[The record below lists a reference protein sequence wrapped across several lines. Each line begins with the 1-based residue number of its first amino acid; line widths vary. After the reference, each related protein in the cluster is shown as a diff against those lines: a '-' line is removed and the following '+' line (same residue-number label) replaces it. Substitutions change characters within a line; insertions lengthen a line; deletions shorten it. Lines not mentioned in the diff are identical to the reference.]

1 METNKIYNQIKILD
15 LHSHSFMSDG
25 IATPTELIR
34 YAQVAGYTA
43 FSITDH
49 VDLTNYKQVIN
60 NILSLKDINF
70 HSLVFIPGIE
80 ITHVLPDDISI
91 IVDYARKMGIKWI
104 GVHGETPVEPVIKGT
119 NLAAIESRV
128 DFLAHPGFITG
139 IELKLAVT
147 NNVWLELTMRSGH
160 SLSNGFVYQKGKNI
174 GINFIISSDAHKT
187 SDLFNKELYVATALG
202 SGMTK
207 DELLYHNNNF
217 YNHIMNNL
225 L

>member
-1 METNKIYNQIKILD
+1 MEDLRILD

-49 VDLTNYKQVIN
+49 VDLTNYKQVIDS
-60 NILSLKDINF
+60 ILALKNINF
-70 HSLVFIPGIE
+70 FPLAFIPGIE
-80 ITHVLPDDISI
+80 ITHVLPEDISI

-104 GVHGETPVEPVIKGT
+104 GVHGETPVEPVLHGT

-139 IELKLAVT
+139 TDLKLAVK
-147 NNVWLELTMRSGH
+147 NNVWIELTMRSGH
-160 SLSNGFVYQKGKNI
+160 SLTNGFIYQKGKNLDV
-174 GINFIISSDAHKT
+174 NFIISSDAHKT
-187 SDLFNKELYVATALG
+187 SELFTKERYIATAIGAGMTSKEL
-202 SGMTK
+202 M
-207 DELLYHNNNF
+207 YHNKNL
-217 YNHIMNNL
+217 YNHIITKL